1 MKKTKFFLSHLAL
14 KGFAFALIG
23 SPTGDHERSE

>member
-1 MKKTKFFLSHLAL
+1 MKENNYENSL

-23 SPTGDHERSE
+23 IILTLLIVKCL

>member
-1 MKKTKFFLSHLAL
+1 MKKNNYENSL

-23 SPTGDHERSE
+23 IILTLLIAKLYE